1 MRIPLPF
8 LLLALTSFGAPMLQ
22 TTAQELPRRPY
33 VGIELRA
40 LNDSLQQRY
49 HLPDKNGILVQ
60 GVRPG
65 SSAEAAGLRAG
76 DVVRQVDKTVLGPEV
91 GPFLALLKQYRAG
104 DRATFTVLRQGR
116 SVRRPVT
123 FRPLPPDQSPFF
135 EASYGR
141 VTAAGNQLRT
151 IVTRPRQA
159 AAGKVPMVL
168 FIQGVGCFSV
178 DNPLSRAEPT
188 NRIIDSLSR
197 HGYATLRVDKTGMG
211 DSKGTPC
218 LQSDLESEAAGYKAG
233 LAAIRQL
240 DFVDQQ
246 NVFVA
251 GFSIGGVMAPLV
263 AQHEKLKGVVVYGTV
278 SRTFIEYLLE
288 NKRNQSQLA
297 GLPYDSLNTLMQTY
311 AAALHLLL
319 TERQTP
325 EQVLQRYPAAR
336 PVLRFPQ
343 HYRYMQQWQ
352 ATNLPAA
359 WQRVDAPVLALR
371 GAADF
376 ISYSEDHQLI
386 ADIVN
391 QRHPG
396 HGTFLLL
403 PEVDHYFTRAHDM
416 RQSMQL
422 AEEANPPKNFD
433 FMTVMLRWLDER
445 RKA

>member
-1 MRIPLPF
+1 MKTSLPLLGV
-8 LLLALTSFGAPMLQ
+8 LLTLLGATP
-22 TTAQELPRRPY
+22 TAAPAQELPRRPY
-33 VGIELRA
+33 VGIDLRA
-40 LNDSLQQRY
+40 INDSIQQRH
-49 HLPDKNGILVQ
+49 HLPDQNGILVQ
-60 GVRPG
+60 GVRAQ
-65 SSAEAAGLRAG
+65 SSAQAAGLQPG
-76 DVVRQVDKTVLGPEV
+76 DVIRQVDKTVLGPEV
-91 GPFLALLKQYRAG
+91 GPFVSLLKQHQVG
-104 DRATFTVLRQGR
+104 DQATFLVLRNGKQL
-116 SVRRPVT
+116 RRRLT
-123 FRPLPPDQSPFF
+123 FMPFPKDQSPYY
-135 EASYGR
+135 EATYAS

-151 IVTRPRQA
+151 IVTRPRGAQ
-159 AAGKVPMVL
+159 GKVPMVL

-211 DSKGTPC
+211 DSRGTPC
-218 LQSDLESEAAGYKAG
+218 LQADFESEAAGYRAG
-233 LAAIRQL
+233 LAAIRRL

-246 NVFVA
+246 NVFIA

-263 AQHEKLKGVVVYGTV
+263 ARGEAVKGVVVYGTV

-297 GLPYDSLNTLMQTY
+297 GLPYDSLNSLMRTY

-319 TERQTP
+319 EQRQTP
-325 EQVLQRYPAAR
+325 EQVLQQYPQAR

-352 ATNLPAA
+352 ATNLAAA
-359 WQRVDAPVLALR
+359 WQHVEAPVLALR
-371 GAADF
+371 GASDY
-376 ISYSEDHQLI
+376 ISYSVDHQLI

-396 HGTFLLL
+396 RASFVLL
-403 PEVDHYFTRAHDM
+403 PEVDHHFNRARDM
-416 RQSMQL
+416 H
-422 AEEANPPKNFD
+422 EAMRLDETGNAPLNFD

-445 RKA
+445 RHG